1 MKIKA
6 IAMSTLTPELINGS
20 RSPKPENERG
30 PIKRTIKPP
39 PIMIRI
45 HIAKIN
51 ENIERFIRYS
61 LPS

>member
-1 MKIKA
+1 
-6 IAMSTLTPELINGS
+6 MSTLTPELINGS

-45 HIAKIN
+45 HIAKMN
-51 ENIERFIRYS
+51 ENIARDIR
-61 LPS
+61 